1 MKSLEIEKKLL
12 EVAEKKKKQYF
23 KIFQDF
29 GEQHYLDLAREQSDI
44 AESIKIRI
52 NRAERAK
59 AKPKK
64 ERKDRPSLDRAIK
77 NSIIEMTA
85 YEVGI
90 EKCLICAGTSP
101 ITATAIIDEI
111 IESEFNAEAKL
122 LMIKMFLDNQM
133 SSLDIDG
140 LLHDE
145 MIIIPRKRAE

>member
-1 MKSLEIEKKLL
+1 MELYELEKKLL
-12 EVAEKKKKQYF
+12 EAEKKKKDCF
-23 KIFQDF
+23 KIYLNF

-44 AESIKIRI
+44 AESIKIHI

-59 AKPKK
+59 AKPKA
-64 ERKDRPSLDRAIK
+64 ERTDRPSLDRAIK

-90 EKCLICAGTSP
+90 EKALICAGTSS

-122 LMIKMFLDNQM
+122 MMIKMFLDNQM
-133 SSLDIDG
+133 STLDIDG

-145 MIIIPRKRAE
+145 MIIMPRKRV

>member
-1 MKSLEIEKKLL
+1 MKSYEMEKKLL
-12 EVAEKKKKQYF
+12 EAEKKKKQYF
-23 KIFQDF
+23 KIFLDF
-29 GEQHYLDLAREQSDI
+29 GEQQYLELAQEQSDI

-52 NRAERAK
+52 NRAEREK
-59 AKPKK
+59 AKPKS
-64 ERKDRPSLDRAIK
+64 ERENRLDRAIK
-77 NSIIEMTA
+77 QSIIEMTA

-90 EKCLICAGTSP
+90 EKALICAGTSP
-101 ITATAIIDEI
+101 TTATAIIDEI

-122 LMIKMFLDNQM
+122 MMIKMFLDNQM